1 MEGKII
7 PITKP
12 DTQNS
17 KDVTKYRPISL
28 LNVGG
33 KILEKA
39 LINRIN
45 HNIYSTEFLSK
56 NQYGFI
62 PQTSKIDAIMAVKI
76 HTRRNQ

>member
-1 MEGKII
+1 MEEAKII
-7 PITKP
+7 LITKP

-28 LNVGG
+28 FNVGG
-33 KILEKA
+33 KVLEKA

-45 HNIYSTEFLSK
+45 HIYSTEFLRK

-62 PQTSKIDAIMAVKI
+62 PQTSTIDAIMFVKY
-76 HTRRNQ
+76 